1 MIDERLEEI
10 RCMRRFLGV
19 FACTLLA
26 ALALAATS
34 WRMQPKESTLT
45 FIGNQAGAD
54 FEGVFEKFTAQ
65 ITFDPES
72 LAASR
77 FDVTIDLASV
87 NSRDSERDE
96 IIRGPDLF
104 AVQQHPTARYTA
116 ERFTASGA
124 GKYIAAGKLTL
135 RNVTRDVPVDFTF
148 EQDKGGAW
156 LKGTAR
162 IKRLDFGVGQGEW
175 RDTEWVGNEVG
186 VKFALKLAK

>member
-1 MIDERLEEI
+1 
-10 RCMRRFLGV
+10 MRRFLGV
-19 FACTLLA
+19 IACTLLA

-34 WRMQPKESTLT
+34 WRVQPKESSLT

-54 FEGVFEKFTAQ
+54 FEGAFQKFTAEVAFQ
-65 ITFDPES
+65 PEQ

-87 NSRDSERDE
+87 NTRDSERDD

-104 AVQQHPTARYTA
+104 AVQQYPTAHYVAEKFTARGGARYT
-116 ERFTASGA
+116 
-124 GKYIAAGKLTL
+124 AAGKLTL
-135 RNVTRDVPVDFTF
+135 RNVTRDVPIDFTF
-148 EQDKGGAW
+148 EQGANGVW

-175 RDTEWVGNEVG
+175 KDTEWVGDDVG
-186 VKFALKLAK
+186 VKFMLKLAK